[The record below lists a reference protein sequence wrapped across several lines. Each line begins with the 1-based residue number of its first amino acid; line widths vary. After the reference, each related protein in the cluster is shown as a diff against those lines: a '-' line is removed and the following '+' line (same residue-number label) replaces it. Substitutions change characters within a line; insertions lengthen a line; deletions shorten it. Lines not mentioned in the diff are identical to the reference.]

1 MRQDAFDH
9 NQGDVDSDHSRA
21 SEAENSKFV
30 GGRRFDWLMV
40 ALTGWMIGGI
50 YLDGWAHNH
59 AKVDSSF
66 FTPWH
71 AFLYSGYLAVTIALG
86 MSMIVNHSR
95 GWPWHKA
102 LPGGYWLP
110 LFGAA
115 LFGLAGLGDMLWHL
129 LFGIEISIE
138 ALFSPTHLL
147 LAASA
152 TIIASGPVGA
162 AWLRQTPPR
171 HFADFLPMLISLTL
185 AISVVT
191 FITQFAQ
198 PFGLP
203 LLFTG
208 KRPDSTADY
217 LIIIGTTSI
226 LLHTAL
232 LMGSVLVVLR
242 RWTLPFGS
250 LTLVFT
256 LNAVLLSTQSDTYP
270 GIVAA
275 LVGGLAADLLM
286 RLLKPSAR
294 QPGRLRL
301 FAFSVPVILYG
312 MFFLVMALP
321 QGIWLSIHVWTGIL
335 VMAGTA
341 GLLLS
346 YLAVPPRLPGAE

>member
-1 MRQDAFDH
+1 M
-9 NQGDVDSDHSRA
+9 
-21 SEAENSKFV
+21 
-30 GGRRFDWLMV
+30 
-40 ALTGWMIGGI
+40 
-50 YLDGWAHNH
+50 
-59 AKVDSSF
+59 
-66 FTPWH
+66 
-71 AFLYSGYLAVTIALG
+71 
-86 MSMIVNHSR
+86 
-95 GWPWHKA
+95 
-102 LPGGYWLP
+102 
-110 LFGAA
+110 
-115 LFGLAGLGDMLWHL
+115 
-129 LFGIEISIE
+129 LFGIETSIE

-152 TIIASGPVGA
+152 TIIASGPVAA
-162 AWLRQTPPR
+162 AWRHQTAPR
-171 HFADFLPMLISLTL
+171 HIADFLPMLIGLTL

-208 KRPDSTADY
+208 ERPSTAVEY

-232 LMGSVLVVLR
+232 LMGSVMLVLR

-256 LNAVLLSTQSDTYP
+256 LNAVLLSTQSDTHP
-270 GIVAA
+270 VIVAA
-275 LVGGLAADLLM
+275 LVGGLAADLLI

-294 QPGRLRL
+294 QPGRLRI
-301 FAFSVPVILYG
+301 FAFIVPVILYG
-312 MFFLVMALP
+312 MFFLVMAVP

-346 YLAVPPRLPGAE
+346 YLAAPPRLPAAE